1 MNVFYCFDPYFPNL
15 KIHDLP
21 FNQIIKVFKYFYQKS
36 RQVLFLMRT
45 KFIPDLWNFSCLSV
59 YPSGFNGQERDDE
72 IAGVGNFNTALYWE
86 YDTRLGRRWN
96 VDPKQVIGVSS
107 YEVNANNPIYYIDP
121 NGDFRTKFGA
131 KIYKFFHGGEIG
143 KATGG
148 YRAGEYFVGKQVSY
162 SGPFSGVT
170 YQRTFGSKV
179 SSGAEYIRGGLGA
192 AYNFHLFLLFG
203 GGNETYKEG
212 SFEADEMATSP
223 GVQKGLAELRQ
234 RLTNGEKNPVVP
246 FKYEFSPDPNKVLN
260 SIKNLQNPLDE
271 FSAENKEAH
280 LDVFKDQSFTK
291 LFVGGYGKGSQ
302 LQLIGD
308 NTVKVIIKNN
318 TTANSFLLHGG
329 EKIFG
334 KENGAKRFND
344 LWNKT
349 PFLNTQSQTF
359 EFTVP
364 LNK

>member
-1 MNVFYCFDPYFPNL
+1 MYKFFHITTDYFTFGAIMPGRNYNANSYNYGYNTQM
-15 KIHDLP
+15 K
-21 FNQIIKVFKYFYQKS
+21 
-36 RQVLFLMRT
+36 T
-45 KFIPDLWNFSCLSV
+45 
-59 YPSGFNGQERDDE
+59 DE
-72 IAGVGNFNTALYWE
+72 IAGVGNHYTAMYWE
-86 YDTRLGRRWN
+86 YDPRVVMRWN
-96 VDPKQVIGVSS
+96 QDPKQIIGVSP
-107 YEVNANNPIYYIDP
+107 YVINGDNPIYYTDP

-131 KIYKFFHGGEIG
+131 NVYKFFHGGEVR
-143 KATGG
+143 KATAGE
-148 YRAGEYFVGKQVSY
+148 RAGEYFVGKQVKY
-162 SGPFSGVT
+162 TGEGAGAA
-170 YQRTFGSKV
+170 YHRTFDSKI
-179 SSGAEYIRGGLGA
+179 STGAEYGRGAYGAIKNFAKFVLG
-192 AYNFHLFLLFG
+192 G
-203 GGNETYKEG
+203 GGNQTYKEG

-223 GVQKGLAELRQ
+223 GVQKGLEELRQ
-234 RLTNGEKNPVVP
+234 RLANGEKNPVVP

-260 SIKNLQNPLDE
+260 NIKNLQNPLDA
-271 FSAENKEAH
+271 FSPENKEAH

-302 LQLIGD
+302 LQLID
-308 NTVKVIIKNN
+308 ANTVKVIIKNN